1 MAEQRQVPGP
11 AQANSERIQDRD
23 YEGDFSQLPP
33 EEVDPIA
40 GPGEGPHG
48 SLDNGPT
55 NLPLI
60 VIAVGALIAF
70 SAFGLDSV
78 VPLVIGLVVVV
89 SGAIWAGLR
98 GQTIASGEGLGTVT
112 IDRDDH

>member
-11 AQANSERIQDRD
+11 AQDNNERIQERD
-23 YEGDFSQLPP
+23 YESDFAQLPP
-33 EEVDPIA
+33 EEVDPIS

-48 SLDNGPT
+48 SLDSGPT

-70 SAFGLDSV
+70 SAFGLDSI

-89 SGAIWAGLR
+89 AGAIWSGLR
-98 GQTIASGEGLGTVT
+98 GQTIASGEGLGSSTVDT
-112 IDRDDH
+112 DDH